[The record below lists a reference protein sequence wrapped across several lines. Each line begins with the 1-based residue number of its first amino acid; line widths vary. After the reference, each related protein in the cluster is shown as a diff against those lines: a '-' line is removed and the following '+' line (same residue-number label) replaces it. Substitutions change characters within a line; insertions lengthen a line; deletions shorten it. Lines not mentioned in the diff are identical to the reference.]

1 MSGDGKAL
9 VGLLL
14 IPVIL
19 VSSLPVSTP
28 ARVAPDTYALGT
40 AYNSERKIVVDPS
53 GSIYIAYSTLAK
65 NGSYFVEVAV
75 SRDGGDSWSDL
86 PGVPSA
92 ANSSR
97 SALALAP
104 SGAVDLVW
112 TEGAPVRSQIYF
124 SSFSGGSWS
133 PKILLS
139 NSSYYSGYPSIVVDS
154 KGGAHVVWYGFDG
167 TYYEIYYTRSNGT
180 TWTPPHNL
188 STLKEDSLNPSIAV
202 DAAGNLYVTWYAEVS
217 RYFQIYYAEFKGNWS
232 VPVAITTR
240 LADSTESSLAI
251 QPDGKVNIVWAT
263 AINNIDQVFMMTG
276 QDGLWGPKAQLTNGS
291 DYAANPTQTFAPNGT
306 AIVFW
311 TAAGDVYGCAVRG
324 SCAPYLV
331 YSTGYN
337 SYPSAEWPVRAGSG
351 GVLLMWTSSSP
362 TENGTEETVLFANVV
377 APGTSNAPLLAYG
390 LITALAFVAIVIMI
404 VRKLPKKNRIQSVG
418 LNLSNRTE
426 LR

>member
-1 MSGDGKAL
+1 MLSGGGKAL
-9 VGLLL
+9 VGLFL

-28 ARVAPDTYALGT
+28 ARVAPDTYSLGT

-53 GSIYIAYSTLAK
+53 GNIYTAYSALAK
-65 NGSYFVEVAV
+65 NGSYYVEVAV
-75 SRDGGDSWSDL
+75 SRDGGGSWSDL

-97 SALALAP
+97 SALAVAP

-124 SSFSGGSWS
+124 SSYSGGGWS
-133 PKILLS
+133 PKALLS

-167 TYYEIYYTRSNGT
+167 TYYQIFYTQSSGA

-202 DAAGNLYVTWYAEVS
+202 DASGNLYVTWYAEVS
-217 RYFQIYYAEFKGNWS
+217 RYFQIYYTEFKGTWS
-232 VPVAITTR
+232 VPVAITTSQ
-240 LADSTESSLAI
+240 ADSTGPSIAI
-251 QPDGKVNIVWAT
+251 QPDGKVNIVWTT

-276 QDGLWGPKAQLTNGS
+276 QDGLWGPKSQLTNGS
-291 DYAANPTQTFAPNGT
+291 DYTADPTQTFAPNGT

-311 TAAGDVYGCAVRG
+311 AAAGNIYGCAVG
-324 SCAPYLV
+324 GTCAAYLV
-331 YSTGYN
+331 FSGGYN
-337 SYPSAEWPVRAGSG
+337 SFPSAEWPSRPGSQE
-351 GVLLMWTSSSP
+351 VLLMWTTSSP
-362 TENGTEETVLFANVV
+362 TANGTEATVLFASIAVS
-377 APGTSNAPLLAYG
+377 GTSQDLLLEYG
-390 LITALAFVAIVIMI
+390 LIAALAFVAIVIMI
-404 VRKLPKKNRIQSVG
+404 VRKLPKKTE
-418 LNLSNRTE
+418 SNR
-426 LR
+426 